1 MLPIKLKIAG
11 LYSYITE
18 QVIDFTQLSNAGLF
32 GIFGEIGSGKSSI
45 LDAICFAIYQKT
57 ERLNVSGD
65 NRYYNM
71 LNLNCD
77 TATVEFEF
85 QAGKDNTVYEVYYK
99 LKRARSNFEKVE
111 LDHHLFYKIDAGQK
125 ITITQQEIT
134 EVIGLTYENFKRTII
149 IPQGKFKDFI
159 ELKGTDRSK
168 MMKELFNLHRFD
180 LYSEVKV
187 LEDISKE
194 NRSKVEGELAA
205 YREVNQELIQQLDL
219 ELIDVNNSFTQ
230 LKDAVAV
237 NRLKVT
243 QLEELKIKLD
253 NLDLK
258 KKNLIVFEE
267 KEIEDAKKEQE
278 ILVFEDLKSKFS
290 SLFQEIDSLKKD
302 IVNVTGRLTSIKT
315 AKENLELA
323 QKSNEVNLKEI
334 EDKVKNSA
342 VSKEK
347 VTDFDSII
355 LIKDEEQK
363 KQESLENKNSLV
375 PKMQVISNE
384 LEMNKLRKNELE
396 VDVELLK
403 TKLLPE
409 ALVESTKYWFVQ
421 LGDKEQQKVNFL
433 LQKQDIETKISEIEF
448 ELNSFFEFELKSLF
462 DELENGFSQDEFEQF
477 YTALIVSKDK
487 GINQLRE
494 ELNELKVQQQLE
506 HFSMNL
512 VEGEPCDLCGALH
525 HPVPFSSALS
535 VELVANIDLKI
546 NELDE
551 VKSRLN
557 SLYFKMKTG
566 FSTKEQLKSQFNNN
580 VNDFDRINSDLALLV
595 QNAPSNH
602 FTSTENERF
611 NSFYQDSI
619 SINAVIIEKQ
629 SILNDIGLLIEQGQ
643 INREHRQNSLN
654 QIELFLSGVDATIN
668 AYNQSIKHLKL
679 SDFENQNKEE
689 LIALKENLIAEINTV
704 EERFNQLN
712 NEKQQIAVQLSEQI
726 TLFTV
731 NSSNLEE
738 CTQKLNGKQVEL
750 SEKLVKST
758 KLEDE
763 VKAIINLNINV
774 LEVRNL
780 INENRAILNSLR
792 GEVQLL
798 ETQIEGKVFDQV
810 ELDSLKIE
818 LNSMIEKLTDAT
830 EKKGRLEAKL
840 IELKEDLIIK
850 ERLEKE
856 FADLSLRLTDL
867 GTLKSLFTANR
878 FVDFMSIRYLHNII
892 ELANV
897 RFQKM
902 TKQQYKLLL
911 YGKDNDL
918 YIEDFLNGGKKRS
931 LKSLGGGHTFQAC
944 LALALALSENIQ
956 KMASIDQQFFF
967 LDEGFGTLDK
977 NALQLVFDTLK
988 SLKNENRVVGLIS
1001 HVEELQQEMDVF
1013 LKINANQELGTII
1026 TESWN

>member
-11 LYSYITE
+11 LYSYISE

-77 TATVEFEF
+77 TATVELEF

-111 LDHHLFYKIDAGQK
+111 LDHHLFYRIDAGKK

-506 HFSMNL
+506 YFSMNL

-566 FSTKEQLKSQFNNN
+566 FSTKEQLKSQFSNN

-643 INREHRQNSLN
+643 IDREHRQNSLN

-679 SDFENQNKEE
+679 SDFENQTKEE

-798 ETQIEGKVFDQV
+798 ETQIEGKVFDQA

-818 LNSMIEKLTDAT
+818 LNSTIEKLTDAT

-840 IELKEDLIIK
+840 IELKEELIIK

-902 TKQQYKLLL
+902 TKQQYRLLL

-1013 LKINANQELGTII
+1013 LKINANQELGTVI